1 MKFNGGGFF
10 FFFYYAKKL
19 RLGSIQFILY
29 GLIFFFTLFRE
40 CFKFGNRI
48 IKISKIFLGESK
60 FKFEFLRSNMFQ

>member
-1 MKFNGGGFF
+1 MEVVFF
-10 FFFYYAKKL
+10 FFIMLRNLDWGPYNLFYMVW
-19 RLGSIQFILY
+19 F
-29 GLIFFFTLFRE
+29 FFFTLFRE